1 MSSGRLWD
9 TPHPDPGMELGR
21 DMEKEGGGLL
31 VFFLSVDP
39 SGPKPLGAREA
50 DPSLGLR
57 EQKMGSVGLPHLHLG
72 LGVGVGVSSSWVEGP

>member
-1 MSSGRLWD
+1 MTDARGGGRRGGGGTAGGGGGVLWS
-9 TPHPDPGMELGR
+9 TLGHPSHPDPGMELGG

-39 SGPKPLGAREA
+39 SGPKPLRAREA

-57 EQKMGSVGLPHLHLG
+57 E
-72 LGVGVGVSSSWVEGP
+72 

>member
-21 DMEKEGGGLL
+21 DMEEGGGLL

-39 SGPKPLGAREA
+39 SGPKPLRAREA

-57 EQKMGSVGLPHLHLG
+57 E
-72 LGVGVGVSSSWVEGP
+72 